1 MEALRPKRHINIP
14 FDLLQRQFEKIF
26 HKLCNYLHQV
36 VLSHSITILFQL
48 YGAVELE
55 SLILKEHLI
64 MKVTLQDIAN
74 ATGYSISTVSRV
86 LSGSSKI
93 SSSARTDI
101 IASAQRLK
109 YPLNRIRASDKDQT
123 QLNVAL
129 ITDFHEGEFYSSY
142 FVGFA
147 KTAPSL
153 NMRLSLISLGDPRT
167 EIKEYIG
174 QVSDQYFDGAIL
186 FLPELQ
192 RSDYE
197 SLIHDL
203 PEQFPVISN
212 ALIESP
218 VIPTITFDGYGGG
231 HTAAEHFHK
240 QGYATAGIVKGPASK
255 AETRFR
261 NMGFQD
267 YCTKTKGK
275 LSLTWQFEGDFSYKS
290 GVDAFADWLK
300 QANRPRA
307 VFLSNDLMAT
317 GFMEAARM
325 EHIRIPE
332 EVAIMSYDDLPMCEH
347 SHPEISS
354 IRTLKDKILHPEHSV
369 GVQSLIPVSL
379 IVRAST

>member
-1 MEALRPKRHINIP
+1 M
-14 FDLLQRQFEKIF
+14 
-26 HKLCNYLHQV
+26 HQSF
-36 VLSHSITILFQL
+36 LSHSITITFPHFDRS
-48 YGAVELE
+48 GFE
-55 SLILKEHLI
+55 SLILDEHLI

-93 SSSARTDI
+93 SSSARSDI

-129 ITDFHEGEFYSSY
+129 ITDFHEGEFYASY
-142 FVGFA
+142 FFGFA
-147 KTAPSL
+147 QTAPSL
-153 NMRLSLISLGDPRT
+153 NLRLSLISLNNPRT

-240 QGYATAGIVKGPASK
+240 QGYPTAGIVKGPANK

-261 NMGFQD
+261 NMGFHD
-267 YCTKTKGK
+267 YCMKTKGK
-275 LSLTWQFEGDFSYKS
+275 LTMTWQFEGDFSYKS
-290 GVDAFADWLK
+290 GVDAFADWLR
-300 QANRPRA
+300 QPSRPRA

-325 EHIRIPE
+325 EHVRIPE

-347 SHPEISS
+347 SHPEITS
-354 IRTLKDKILHPEHSV
+354 IRTDFSALGLTTLRTLKDKILHPEHSV

-379 IVRAST
+379 MPRASS